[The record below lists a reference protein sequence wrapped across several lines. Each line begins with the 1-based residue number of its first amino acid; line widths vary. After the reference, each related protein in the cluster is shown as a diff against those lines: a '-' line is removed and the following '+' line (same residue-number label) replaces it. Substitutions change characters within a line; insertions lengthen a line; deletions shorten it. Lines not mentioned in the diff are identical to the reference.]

1 MITLTLC
8 PVIEGVDDP
17 KSLKLKLH
25 VTFSWLDL
33 DGPDQRDPQAG
44 TRWAQLFHKEN
55 VCLSLWHWASLT
67 NSNCCEFQIRS
78 VCPHVFSRLS
88 FPKLY
93 LQSQWVSEEERYSAT
108 FVLLTVTVLSPH
120 GRCSFTF
127 RQPFSC
133 FFALTTALQTNVFPY
148 KEKHECGSMQIASK
162 THEPVDL
169 EWLIKLAMFHKSS
182 GRFVWAGK

>member
-8 PVIEGVDDP
+8 PVIEGVDGSI
-17 KSLKLKLH
+17 SLKLKLH

-55 VCLSLWHWASLT
+55 MCLSLWHWASLT

-108 FVLLTVTVLSPH
+108 FVLLTSLFCLHMDVVVSLSGSLSLAFLLWPLH
-120 GRCSFTF
+120 C
-127 RQPFSC
+127 RQMC
-133 FFALTTALQTNVFPY
+133 F
-148 KEKHECGSMQIASK
+148 
-162 THEPVDL
+162 
-169 EWLIKLAMFHKSS
+169 LIKRSMSVAACRLQVKLMSLLI
-182 GRFVWAGK
+182 